1 MFFNDTIMNNIC
13 YGHEFDEY
21 KYNDAL
27 YRSGLKQLIPTL
39 EDKDQT
45 ILDRNDHSEFA
56 TRVIFAN
63 AFYQDKRIYVIN
75 DACWSVGADIE
86 VSLIN
91 EVFNLKNKTVI
102 LETDKAFLL
111 SKCDKIIIIEE
122 GKITEVGSYKELLSN
137 KKSNFYRLIKG
148 SSSRKTKVS

>member
-1 MFFNDTIMNNIC
+1 MNNIC
-13 YGHEFDEY
+13 YGYEFDEY

-27 YRSGLKQLIPTL
+27 YRSGLKQLITTL

-45 ILDRNDHSEFA
+45 VLDASDRSEFA
-56 TRVIFAN
+56 IRVIFAN
-63 AFYQDKRIYVIN
+63 AFYQDKRIYLIN
-75 DACWSVGADIE
+75 DACSGLSADIE
-86 VSLIN
+86 SKLIN

-111 SKCDKIIIIEE
+111 SKCDKIIVIED
-122 GKITEVGSYKELLSN
+122 GKIIEVGSYKELLNN

-148 SSSRKTKVS
+148 PSSRKAKAS